1 MAYSSGIEII
11 ASKAIEYMRL
21 RLSAEK
27 TPSIDVQ
34 FKGFEDIDKM
44 IEHMRSQLKPSF
56 QQQYRDDFHHGFNLT
71 QVRTS
76 NVDLMS
82 TDCNREVT
90 VE

>member
-11 ASKAIEYMRL
+11 ASKAIEYMQL

-44 IEHMRSQLKPSF
+44 IEHMRSQLKMIFIMVSI
-56 QQQYRDDFHHGFNLT
+56 
-71 QVRTS
+71 
-76 NVDLMS
+76 
-82 TDCNREVT
+82 
-90 VE
+90 